1 MGIGLFAPVRFPVA
15 ARVNKR
21 AFAAKARRTRRRRLG
36 SSRQDCLTSCDES
49 GHLLVIKQCD
59 PMDPSPPL
67 ANRLDK
73 DVAMHGYD
81 LACMRHQSVSLRRQL
96 DDV

>member
-15 ARVNKR
+15 AKVNKR
-21 AFAAKARRTRRRRLG
+21 ALAAKARRTRRRRLG
-36 SSRQDCLTSCDES
+36 SSRQDGLTPRDES

-59 PMDPSPPL
+59 SMDPLPPL
-67 ANRLDK
+67 ANKLDK
-73 DVAMHGYD
+73 NVAMHGYD